1 MNERTNRANERTSRT
16 NGLISWTS
24 RKLGEPI
31 LVYPG
36 MYIEHTIRVPQVTES
51 GMDFLQNLCDRY
63 LLGDLSVDELL
74 SEIQN
79 VANEFSGYKYEVR
92 EKLFNTAMQIMSNN

>member
-1 MNERTNRANERTSRT
+1 MNNAVS
-16 NGLISWTS
+16 I
-24 RKLGEPI
+24 
-31 LVYPG
+31 
-36 MYIEHTIRVPQVTES
+36 PQVTES

-79 VANEFSGYKYEVR
+79 VANEFPAHKYEVR
-92 EKLFNTAMQIMSNN
+92 EKLFNTAMQIMQNN